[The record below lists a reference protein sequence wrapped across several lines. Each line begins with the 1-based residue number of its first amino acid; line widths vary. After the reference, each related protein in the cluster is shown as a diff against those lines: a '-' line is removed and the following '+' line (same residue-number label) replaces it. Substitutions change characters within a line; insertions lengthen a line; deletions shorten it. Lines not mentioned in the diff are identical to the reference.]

1 MSTLLERYRWYALTG
16 AVNVLLG
23 LWLGWYF
30 WHSKPLPIEAAAP
43 AIVLPKS
50 NALVVER
57 KPSEPVPEQ
66 VKAAVK
72 ELGKGAKLERAVKLT
87 VQPKGET
94 DCKKV
99 DLELGIV
106 RMPDETQRVIAR
118 SDDGE
123 IVGGV
128 DIPIAAQPLPRNLKW
143 SAGGAYDVAERRYG
157 IYIDRDFGPFRIGAD
172 IMRRTEETGLTA
184 IVRVGI
190 RF

>member
-1 MSTLLERYRWYALTG
+1 MLVTQERSAINIVALG
-16 AVNVLLG
+16 MVVGLLLG
-23 LWLGWYF
+23 WWLW
-30 WHSKPLPIEAAAP
+30 HPRQAPVEAAAP
-43 AIVLPKS
+43 EIALPQS
-50 NALVVER
+50 NAFVPER
-57 KPSEPVPEQ
+57 KPSEPVPEPL
-66 VKAAVK
+66 KAAVK
-72 ELGKGAKLERAVKLT
+72 ELGQGAKLERAVKLT

-99 DLELGIV
+99 DLELGVV
-106 RMPDETQRVIAR
+106 RMPDNTQRVIAR

-157 IYIDRDFGPFRIGAD
+157 IYVDRNFGPFRIGAD
-172 IMRRTEETGLTA
+172 VMRRTEETGLTV

>member
-1 MSTLLERYRWYALTG
+1 MLVTQTRSAINIAALG
-16 AVNVLLG
+16 MAIG
-23 LWLGWYF
+23 LMLGWWL
-30 WHSKPLPIEAAAP
+30 WHPRAAAIEAAAP
-43 AIVLPKS
+43 AVALPKS
-50 NALVVER
+50 QTTVIER
-57 KPSEPVPEQ
+57 KPSEPVPER

-87 VQPKGET
+87 VQPTGET
-94 DCKKV
+94 DCKKI

-118 SDDGE
+118 SNDGE

-143 SAGGAYDVAERRYG
+143 SAGGAYDVAARRYG
-157 IYIDRDFGPFRIGAD
+157 IYVDRDLGPFRLGAD
-172 IMRRTEETGLTA
+172 VMRRTEETGLTA
-184 IVRVGI
+184 IIRIGI